1 MNTTQH
7 AILPTRLA
15 RRGTCALAC
24 MLAFTVALS
33 GCGGGGDGGGGKS
46 TIGNNADTKVRVAP
60 NPTDN
65 WTLVPAAEVGMDA
78 AVLAD
83 GVASLSDASSHGM
96 SSMLVTRRGKPVLEQ
111 YWNGYDKDTLHDLRS
126 ATKSITSLLMGVAI
140 DQRLVGGVGDT
151 LSSYLNPLYPNAPAY
166 RLGLKLEDML
176 TMRSGLD
183 CDDWTRSS
191 PGNEENMY
199 QQTDW
204 VKFYVNLQAP
214 NAPGSVTR
222 YCTGNP
228 MALGRVIAVASKK
241 PIPAFAN
248 EFLFGPLNIQ
258 SARWA
263 EFDNRNQT
271 DTGGHIH
278 MRPRDM
284 VKLGQLALQKGQ
296 WNGKQLVSAA
306 WMAESTRQHTQFT
319 SLPNRNGYGYF
330 WWRSVETIK
339 DVPYDVIFAD
349 GNGGQYIMIVPAL
362 DIVAVFTGENYNLK
376 KAEFSFSVL
385 NRYILPAV
393 K

>member
-1 MNTTQH
+1 MKTTQH
-7 AILPTRLA
+7 AILPSRLA
-15 RRGTCALAC
+15 KRAPGALAC
-24 MLAFTVALS
+24 LLAFTVALS
-33 GCGGGGDGGGGKS
+33 ACGGGGDSGSAKN
-46 TIGNNADTKVRVAP
+46 TIGNNPDTKIRVSP

-65 WTLVPAAEVGMDA
+65 WTLVPAADVGMDG

-83 GVASLSDASSHGM
+83 AVAKLPDASTHGM
-96 SSMLVTRRGKPVLEQ
+96 SSMLVLRHGKPVLEQ

-126 ATKSITSLLMGVAI
+126 ATKSITSLMMGVAL
-140 DQRLVGGVGDT
+140 DQRVVGSVNDT
-151 LSSYLNPLYPNAPAY
+151 LSSYLAPLYPNAPAY
-166 RLGLKLEDML
+166 RLGLKLQDML

-183 CDDWTRSS
+183 CDDWVRSS

-204 VKFYVNLQAP
+204 VSFYTKLQALA
-214 NAPGSVTR
+214 APGSTTR

-228 MALGRVIAVASKK
+228 VTLGRVIAVASKK

-258 SARWA
+258 SAKWA

-271 DTGGHIH
+271 DTGGHIQ

-284 VKLGQLALQKGQ
+284 AKLGQLALQNGQ

-319 SLPNRNGYGYF
+319 TLPDRNGYGYF
-330 WWRSVETIK
+330 WWRSVETVK
-339 DVPYDVIFAD
+339 SVSYDVIFAD

-376 KAEFSFSVL
+376 KAEFPFEL
-385 NRYILPAV
+385 LDKYILAAV